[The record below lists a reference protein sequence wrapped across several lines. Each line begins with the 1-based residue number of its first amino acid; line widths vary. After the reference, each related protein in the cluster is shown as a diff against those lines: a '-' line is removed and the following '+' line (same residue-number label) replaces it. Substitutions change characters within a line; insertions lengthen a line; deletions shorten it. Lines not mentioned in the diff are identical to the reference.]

1 MRLLLKSLLTF
12 FFAITTIFFALRLT
26 PGDPVERLL
35 GPEAK
40 VEEIERVRSDFG
52 LDQSLPKQYV
62 EFTKGIITFDL
73 GKSYV
78 KRKPVV
84 TLIQEHLSPT
94 LVLAIL
100 SIILATPIGVLIG
113 VISAVNKSRLPDTS
127 IRIVTL
133 TLLSF
138 PIFSLAPMLV
148 LVFSIWLGIFPVSQW
163 LSYKHMVIPVITL
176 VLPLSSVI
184 VRVMRNKYLE
194 EESQLWVLVLNAKG
208 LSNTSIIYRLVKICM
223 PTILNVVAI
232 QLSVV
237 LAGTVITETI
247 FDIPGLGSL
256 LFEAINNRDYPL
268 VQGVIG
274 YSTVIYM
281 LVYVVVDYLNEKL
294 DPRISR

>member
-1 MRLLLKSLLTF
+1 MKLILKSLMTL

-35 GPEAK
+35 GPEAQ
-40 VEEIERVRSDFG
+40 VEEIQKYRAELG
-52 LDQSLPKQYV
+52 LDKSLVAQYID
-62 EFTKGIITFDL
+62 FAQGIISFDL
-73 GKSYV
+73 GKSFFKKKEVV
-78 KRKPVV
+78 K
-84 TLIQEHLSPT
+84 LIQEHLSPT
-94 LVLAIL
+94 VVLAL
-100 SIILATPIGVLIG
+100 VSIILAAPLGVLIG
-113 VISAVNKSRLPDTS
+113 VVSAVFKSRIPDTT
-127 IRIVTL
+127 IRLVSL

-163 LSYKHMVIPVITL
+163 LSVKHMIIPVVTL

-208 LSNTSIIYRLVKICM
+208 LSNMAVITRLVKICM

-268 VQGVIG
+268 VQGIIA

-281 LVYVVVDYLNEKL
+281 LVYVIVDYLNEKL
-294 DPRISR
+294 DPRIG

>member
-1 MRLLLKSLLTF
+1 MKLFLKSFLTL

-40 VEEIERVRSDFG
+40 VEEIQKYRAELG
-52 LDQSLPKQYV
+52 LDKGLVEQYV
-62 EFTKGIITFDL
+62 DFAKGIITLDL
-73 GKSYV
+73 GKSFF
-78 KRKPVV
+78 KKDPVV
-84 TLIQEHLSPT
+84 KLIKDNLPPT
-94 LVLAIL
+94 V
-100 SIILATPIGVLIG
+100 ILALVSILISTPIGIGIG
-113 VISAVNKSRLPDTS
+113 VISAIKKSQLPDTA
-127 IRIVTL
+127 IRVVTL

-138 PIFSLAPMLV
+138 PIFSLAPLLV
-148 LVFSIWLGIFPVSQW
+148 LVFSIKLGIFPVSQW
-163 LSYKHMVIPVITL
+163 TSIKHMIIPVTTL

-208 LSNTSIIYRLVKICM
+208 LSNSAIVYRLVKICM

-268 VQGVIG
+268 VQGIIA

-281 LVYVVVDYLNEKL
+281 LVYVLVDYLNEKI
-294 DPRISR
+294 DPRIG

>member
-1 MRLLLKSLLTF
+1 MKLFLKSLLTL

-40 VEEIERVRSDFG
+40 VEEINKYRAELG
-52 LDQSLPKQYV
+52 LDKGLVEQYID
-62 EFTKGIITFDL
+62 FSKGLLSFDL
-73 GKSYV
+73 GNSFFKKDS
-78 KRKPVV
+78 VV
-84 TLIQEHLSPT
+84 SLIQKNLAPT
-94 LVLAIL
+94 V
-100 SIILATPIGVLIG
+100 ILALISILISAPLGVFIGV
-113 VISAVNKSRLPDTS
+113 VSAIKKSKLPDTT
-127 IRIVTL
+127 IRIITL

-163 LSYKHMVIPVITL
+163 LSIKHMIIPVTTL

-208 LSNTSIIYRLVKICM
+208 LSSYQVIYRLVKICM

-268 VQGVIG
+268 VQGIIA

-281 LVYVVVDYLNEKL
+281 LVYVFVDYLNERI
-294 DPRISR
+294 DPRIGQ

>member
-1 MRLLLKSLLTF
+1 MKLFLKSFFTL

-40 VEEIERVRSDFG
+40 VEEIQKYRAELG
-52 LDQSLPKQYV
+52 LDKGLVEQYV
-62 EFTKGIITFDL
+62 DFAKGIITLDL
-73 GKSYV
+73 GKSFF
-78 KRKPVV
+78 KKESVV
-84 TLIQEHLSPT
+84 TLIKQNLPPT
-94 LVLAIL
+94 LVLALISIL
-100 SIILATPIGVLIG
+100 ISTPIGIGIG
-113 VISAVNKSRLPDTS
+113 VISAIKKSQLPDTA
-127 IRIVTL
+127 IRVITL

-138 PIFSLAPMLV
+138 PIFSLAPLLV
-148 LVFSIWLGIFPVSQW
+148 LVFSIKLGIFPVSQW
-163 LSYKHMVIPVITL
+163 ESFMHMVIPVTTL

-208 LSNTSIIYRLVKICM
+208 LSNSAIVYRLVKICM

-268 VQGVIG
+268 VQGIIA

-281 LVYVVVDYLNEKL
+281 LVYVLVDYLNEKI
-294 DPRISR
+294 DPRIG

>member
-1 MRLLLKSLLTF
+1 MKLFLKSFFTL

-40 VEEIERVRSDFG
+40 VEEIQKYRAELG
-52 LDQSLPKQYV
+52 LDKGLVEQY
-62 EFTKGIITFDL
+62 FDFAKGIITLDL
-73 GKSYV
+73 GMSFFKKES
-78 KRKPVV
+78 VV
-84 TLIQEHLSPT
+84 TLIKQNLPPT
-94 LVLAIL
+94 LVLALISIL
-100 SIILATPIGVLIG
+100 ISTPIGIGIG
-113 VISAVNKSRLPDTS
+113 VVSAIKKSQLPDTT
-127 IRIVTL
+127 IRVITL

-138 PIFSLAPMLV
+138 PIFSLAPLLV
-148 LVFSIWLGIFPVSQW
+148 LVFSIKLGIFPVSQW
-163 LSYKHMVIPVITL
+163 ESVMHMVIPVTTL

-208 LSNTSIIYRLVKICM
+208 LTNSAIIYRLVKICM

-268 VQGVIG
+268 VQGIIA

-281 LVYVVVDYLNEKL
+281 LVYVLVDYLNEKI
-294 DPRISR
+294 DPRIG

>member
-1 MRLLLKSLLTF
+1 MKLILKSFLTL

-40 VEEIERVRSDFG
+40 VEEIQKYRSELG
-52 LDQSLPKQYV
+52 LDKSIVDQYYD
-62 EFTKGIITFDL
+62 FAKGIVSFDL
-73 GKSYV
+73 GNSFFKKDS
-78 KRKPVV
+78 VV
-84 TLIQEHLSPT
+84 NLIQANLAPT
-94 LVLAIL
+94 VVLALISIL
-100 SIILATPIGVLIG
+100 LSAPIGIFIG
-113 VISAVNKSRLPDTS
+113 VISAVKKSQLPDTL
-127 IRIVTL
+127 IRLISL
-133 TLLSF
+133 TFLSF
-138 PIFSLAPMLV
+138 PIFSLAPLLV
-148 LVFSIWLGIFPVSQW
+148 LIFSIWLGIFPVSQW
-163 LSYKHMVIPVITL
+163 LSLKHMVIPIVTL

-184 VRVMRNKYLE
+184 IRVMRNKYLE

-208 LSNTSIIYRLVKICM
+208 LSNFAIIYRLIKICL

-268 VQGVIG
+268 VQGIIA

-281 LVYVVVDYLNEKL
+281 LVYVIVDYANEKL
-294 DPRISR
+294 DPRIGQ

>member
-1 MRLLLKSLLTF
+1 MKLFLKSLLTL

-40 VEEIERVRSDFG
+40 VEEVEKVRADFG
-52 LDQSLPKQYV
+52 LDKSIPAQYIDFA
-62 EFTKGIITFDL
+62 EGILTFDL

-78 KRKPVV
+78 KKKPVV
-84 TLIQEHLSPT
+84 NLIQEHLSPT
-94 LVLAIL
+94 LVLALI
-100 SIILATPIGVLIG
+100 SIILATPIGVIVG
-113 VISAVNKSRLPDTS
+113 VVAAVKKSKLPDTS
-127 IRIVTL
+127 IRVLTL

-163 LSYKHMVIPVITL
+163 LSYKHMVIPVVTL

-208 LSNTSIIYRLVKICM
+208 LSSRAVIYRLIKICM

-268 VQGVIG
+268 VQGVIA

-281 LVYVVVDYLNEKL
+281 LVYVMVDYVNEKL
-294 DPRISR
+294 DPRIA

>member
-1 MRLLLKSLLTF
+1 MKLILKSLMTL

-35 GPEAK
+35 GPEAQ
-40 VEEIERVRSDFG
+40 VEEIQKYRAELG
-52 LDQSLPKQYV
+52 LDKSLVAQYID
-62 EFTKGIITFDL
+62 FAQGIISFDL
-73 GKSYV
+73 GKSFFKKKEVV
-78 KRKPVV
+78 K
-84 TLIQEHLSPT
+84 LIQEHLSPT
-94 LVLAIL
+94 VLLALV
-100 SIILATPIGVLIG
+100 SIILAAPLGVLIG
-113 VISAVNKSRLPDTS
+113 VVSAVFKSRIPDTT
-127 IRIVTL
+127 IRLVSL

-163 LSYKHMVIPVITL
+163 LSVKHMIIPVVTL

-208 LSNTSIIYRLVKICM
+208 LSNMAVITRLVKICM

-268 VQGVIG
+268 VQGIIA

-281 LVYVVVDYLNEKL
+281 LVYVIVDYLNEKL
-294 DPRISR
+294 DPRIG